1 MNTVNEPHRY
11 KNGDCYASMM
21 RLEMQQD
28 ESFKKLI
35 RGGIVMKK
43 FSSWILSI
51 VLMLSLGVTSFAAGN
66 DGAEID
72 IRKSVAPNNYNYSR
86 SINSDG
92 AAVAVPEAT
101 VESEFVHKI
110 DGKEFDIRRNVA
122 PDNYQVRKSI
132 ESDKATDQAVNQAA
146 VADSKTTKDK
156 SLLASMPTGGGE
168 YPYNPSYWNDPANVF
183 RANCY
188 GYILNRIANDTSDP
202 LAGYMFQPGYRTGNY
217 YTSLTTSAIITAVKS
232 DMADLGRTI
241 RSSSYSETPGSNE
254 YKVALV
260 IAPGTDYHW
269 YRQDS
274 DGGWSHKPGL
284 TNIDY
289 RDASGNYISD
299 PRTCDRNYSYAN
311 YSTWGGYY
319 IISK

>member
-1 MNTVNEPHRY
+1 
-11 KNGDCYASMM
+11 
-21 RLEMQQD
+21 
-28 ESFKKLI
+28 
-35 RGGIVMKK
+35 MKK
-43 FSSWILSI
+43 FSSWILAI
-51 VLMLSLGVTSFAAGN
+51 VLMLSLGVTAFAAGT

-72 IRKSVAPNNYNYSR
+72 IRKNVAPDNFSYSR
-86 SINSDG
+86 SITSDG
-92 AAVAVPEAT
+92 AAV
-101 VESEFVHKI
+101 VESEVTTNSEFIHKI
-110 DGKEFDIRRNVA
+110 NGKEFDIRRNVA
-122 PDNYQVRKSI
+122 PDNYQARKSI
-132 ESDKATDQAVNQAA
+132 GLDKAADQAAGQATA
-146 VADSKTTKDK
+146 ADTKTTKYK

-168 YPYNPSYWNDPANVF
+168 YPYNPTYWNDSANVF

-217 YTSLTTSAIITAVKS
+217 YTSLTASAIITAVKS
-232 DMADLGRTI
+232 DMKDLGRTI

-260 IAPGTDYHW
+260 IAPGIDYHW

-289 RDASGNYISD
+289 RDASGNFISD
-299 PRTCDRNYSYAN
+299 PQTCDRNYSYAN

>member
-1 MNTVNEPHRY
+1 MM
-11 KNGDCYASMM
+11 SM
-21 RLEMQQD
+21 
-28 ESFKKLI
+28 FKKLI
-35 RGGIVMKK
+35 IGGIVMKK
-43 FSSWILSI
+43 FSSWILAI
-51 VLMLSLGVTSFAAGN
+51 VLMLSLGVTAFAAGT

-72 IRKSVAPNNYNYSR
+72 IRKNVAPDNFSYSR
-86 SINSDG
+86 SITSDG
-92 AAVAVPEAT
+92 AAVVEPEVTAN
-101 VESEFVHKI
+101 SEFIHKI
-110 DGKEFDIRRNVA
+110 NGKEFDIRRNVA
-122 PDNYQVRKSI
+122 PDNYQARKSMGL
-132 ESDKATDQAVNQAA
+132 DKAADQAVGQATA
-146 VADSKTTKDK
+146 ADTKTTKYK

-168 YPYNPSYWNDPANVF
+168 YPYNPTYWNDSANVF

-217 YTSLTTSAIITAVKS
+217 YTSLTASAIITAVKS
-232 DMADLGRTI
+232 DRKDLGRTI

-289 RDASGNYISD
+289 RDASGNFISD
-299 PRTCDRNYSYAN
+299 PQTCDRNYSYAN

-319 IISK
+319 IVSK